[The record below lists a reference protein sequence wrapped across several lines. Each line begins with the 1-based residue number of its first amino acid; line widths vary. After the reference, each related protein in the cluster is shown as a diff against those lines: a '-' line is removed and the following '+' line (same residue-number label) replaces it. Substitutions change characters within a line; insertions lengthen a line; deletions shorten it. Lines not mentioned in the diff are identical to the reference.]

1 MGPVLIYIGGYV
13 AEPPD
18 GTDKILE
25 FRPDTEKWS
34 LAGRMLE
41 ARYQHAVS
49 TINFEDVRD
58 VCFQF
63 E

>member
-1 MGPVLIYIGGYV
+1 MDSNLHYYD
-13 AEPPD
+13 E
-18 GTDKILE
+18 ILE
-25 FRPDTEKWS
+25 FHPDTEEWS
-34 LAGRMLE
+34 LAGHMIE
-41 ARYQHAVS
+41 ARYHQHTVT